1 MSAVAEP
8 TPAPQG
14 RLLILA
20 PLRVEARAVTTGGPS
35 TAVARTGAG
44 MQRAATAGRRLTDR
58 PADAVAVTGVAGGLV
73 PGLAA
78 GTLIVAD
85 RVLHEDGSPA
95 GGPLPSAPLVAA
107 ALRRRGLDVRVGP
120 VVSTDRLVKGPAE
133 RARLAGL
140 GALAVDMETAAL
152 VAQPWDRPLAVV
164 RAVADTAERE
174 VRSAATI
181 SGGWRALKSLRA
193 AVPALEEWAGAAGS
207 RTVLLAGPRSF
218 CAGVERAIETVE
230 RTIERFGAPVYV
242 RRQIVHNAHVVAD
255 LEGRGAVFVH
265 ELDEVPDGAT
275 VVYSAHGVGRS
286 VRTAAEAK
294 SLHVVD
300 ATCPLVAKVHH
311 EVRRF
316 RDRGYQVVLIGH
328 HGHDETEGT
337 LGEADGITLIEQP
350 ADVASLHVD
359 DPDRLAYVTQTTLS
373 GDDVAGLVEPLTERF
388 PAIVGPHAA
397 DICYATQNRQDAI
410 RAMAP
415 DCELVLVV
423 GSANSS
429 NSVRLVEVARR
440 AGARAELIEDESEVD
455 LTWLRGASTVGVSAG
470 ASAPPALV
478 DRLTHALGGLGT
490 LRVEERTVRTEHV
503 NFPLPLEIR

>member
-1 MSAVAEP
+1 MTVVADQASLP
-8 TPAPQG
+8 GG

-20 PLRVEARAVTTGGPS
+20 PLRVEARAVS
-35 TAVARTGAG
+35 TARSAAVVARTGAG
-44 MQRAATAGRRLTDR
+44 LGRAAEVAKRLCE
-58 PADAVAVTGVAGGLV
+58 LV
-73 PGLAA
+73 
-78 GTLIVAD
+78 VAD
-85 RVLHEDGSPA
+85 RVLHADGTPA
-95 GGPLPSAPLVAA
+95 GPPLPSAPLVAA

-120 VVSTDRLVKGPAE
+120 VASSDHLVKGADE
-133 RARLAGL
+133 RAHLASL
-140 GALAVDMETAAL
+140 GALVVDMESAAL
-152 VAQPWDRPLAVV
+152 VSQPWDRPLTVV
-164 RAVADTAERE
+164 RAVADTAERD
-174 VRSAATI
+174 VRSPATI
-181 SGGWRALKSLRA
+181 TGGWRALRSLRA
-193 AVPALEEWAGAAGS
+193 AGPALDEWAAAVAA

-230 RTIERFGAPVYV
+230 RTLERFGAPVYV

-255 LEGRGAVFVH
+255 LERRGAVFVH

-275 VVYSAHGVGRS
+275 VVYSAHGVARS
-286 VRTAAEAK
+286 VRRAAESK
-294 SLHVVD
+294 GLNVVD

-316 RDRGYQVVLIGH
+316 RERDYQVVLIGH
-328 HGHDETEGT
+328 DGHDETEGT
-337 LGEADGITLIEQP
+337 LGEADGITLVSSP
-350 ADVASLHVD
+350 ADVAGLQVD

-373 GDDVAGLVEPLTERF
+373 DDDVIGAIGALTERF

-410 RAMAP
+410 RALAP
-415 DCELVLVV
+415 ECDLVLVV

-429 NSVRLVEVARR
+429 NSQRLVEVARR
-440 AGARAELIEDESEVD
+440 AGTPAYLIEDESGLD
-455 LTWLRGASTVGVSAG
+455 LAWLRGVATVGVTAG

-478 DRLTHALGGLGT
+478 ERTTAALASLGS